1 MTVSPALSD
10 VGPAPAWFTE
20 AVAHLPEHVDITI
33 RGANVHARVWGDRA
47 LPGLV
52 LVHGG
57 SAHSGWWDHIGPQ
70 LARSHRVV
78 AVDLSGH
85 GDSAW
90 RDSYSMSAWGDE
102 VLTVAAALID
112 GPPVLIG
119 HSMGGGVSFAA
130 AAEHPD
136 VIAGLIVIDTALDP
150 RRLERDGMRPAL
162 RPPRIHETF
171 EGAVARFRTIPEQ
184 AVVLPYVGRHVAE
197 QSLRQVEGGWT
208 WKYDPNFFGQTP
220 GKSMSDMLNSLQCP
234 TVCFR
239 AEYGLVTAQMAA
251 ELQELIGTKVPFV
264 ELPKSG
270 HHPMLDQPLALV
282 AGISTALELWIQPK
296 G

>member
-1 MTVSPALSD
+1 MAVSPTLDDLGS
-10 VGPAPAWFTE
+10 VPQWFSQ
-20 AVAHLPEHVDITI
+20 AIAHAPEHVDMSIL
-33 RGANVHARVWGDRA
+33 GANVHVRVWGDRS

-78 AVDLSGH
+78 AIDLSGH

-90 RDSYSMSAWGDE
+90 RESYSMGAWGEE
-102 VLTVAAALID
+102 VLAAATALID
-112 GPPVLIG
+112 GPPILIG

-130 AAEHPD
+130 AGEHPD
-136 VIAGLIVIDTALDP
+136 SVAGLIVIDTALDP
-150 RRLERDGMRPAL
+150 RRLERDGMLPAL
-162 RPPRIHETF
+162 RPPRVHATF
-171 EGAVARFRTIPEQ
+171 EDAVARFRTIPEQ

-197 QSLRQVEGGWT
+197 QSLKPVEGGWT

-220 GKSMSDMLNSLQCP
+220 GRSMSEMLSSLKCP
-234 TVCFR
+234 TVCLR
-239 AEYGLVTAQMAA
+239 AEFGLVTQQMAE
-251 ELQELIGTKVPFV
+251 ELQELVSTTIPFV
-264 ELPKSG
+264 ELPQSG

-282 AGISTALELWIQPK
+282 AAISSALELWIRPK
-296 G
+296 R

>member
-1 MTVSPALSD
+1 MTVSSAVGGHDSTPGWFSEAIAD
-10 VGPAPAWFTE
+10 V
-20 AVAHLPEHVDITI
+20 PEHVDIEI
-33 RGANVHARVWGDRA
+33 GGSNVHARVWGDRSQ
-47 LPGLV
+47 PGLV
-52 LVHGG
+52 LIHGG

-70 LARSHRVV
+70 LARSLRVV

-90 RDSYSMSAWGDE
+90 RESYSMASWGEE
-102 VLTVAAALID
+102 VMALAALLID

-119 HSMGGGVSFAA
+119 HSMGGGVAFAA
-130 AAEHPD
+130 AAEHPEL
-136 VIAGLIVIDTALDP
+136 VAGLIVIDTALDP

-162 RPPRIHETF
+162 RPPRIHPTF
-171 EGAVARFRTIPEQ
+171 EAAVARFRTIPEQ
-184 AVVLPYVGRHVAE
+184 DVVLPYVGRHVAE

-208 WKYDPNFFGQTP
+208 WKYDPNFFGQSP
-220 GKSMSDMLNSLQCP
+220 GRSMSEMLNSLQCP

-239 AEYGLVTAQMAA
+239 AEFGLVTRQMS
-251 ELQELIGTKVPFV
+251 EDLQELVGNKIPFV

-282 AGISTALELWIQPK
+282 AGISTALELWIRPR